1 MCVYHD
7 NITTN
12 LTGKQNNTTTYKK
25 HKTETELKKKKNRR
39 KRKLPELFS
48 TTHGV
53 EFDELFKHKI
63 ILISHYL
70 PSLCI

>member
-25 HKTETELKKKKNRR
+25 HKTETELKKKKTEENANFRNSLAPLMALNLMSYLNI
-39 KRKLPELFS
+39 KLF
-48 TTHGV
+48 
-53 EFDELFKHKI
+53 
-63 ILISHYL
+63 
-70 PSLCI
+70 